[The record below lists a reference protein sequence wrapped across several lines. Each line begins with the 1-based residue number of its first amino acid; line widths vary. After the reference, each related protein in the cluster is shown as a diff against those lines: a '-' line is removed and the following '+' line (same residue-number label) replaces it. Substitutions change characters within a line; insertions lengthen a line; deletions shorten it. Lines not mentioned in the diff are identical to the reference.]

1 MLVFYDYESV
11 SLTGVLQI
19 EQSNMVNLDWALA
32 HMDGVKSKK
41 MRRKSGTAEDWVY
54 ETELKEIGEDV
65 GSVPSCS
72 ELKLTA
78 LNAGGSQGSRCSP
91 LGRQCVS

>member
-1 MLVFYDYESV
+1 MLVFYDCESV
-11 SLTGVLQI
+11 SLIGVLQI

-41 MRRKSGTAEDWVY
+41 TRRKPGTAEDWVY

-65 GSVPSCS
+65 GV
-72 ELKLTA
+72 A
-78 LNAGGSQGSRCSP
+78 SP
-91 LGRQCVS
+91 YTPN